1 MSCDGCGRRFRE
13 PRRLAPMLKDE
24 VWTQLADEYECL
36 CPECMFARARS
47 RGIKLKFSDLR
58 PCPFNLRERRRSW
71 FDLFLG
77 VEKQKPDLEPWRET
91 FEWME
96 KARGGAVS
104 GRSEP
109 SP

>member
-1 MSCDGCGRRFRE
+1 MSCDGCGKRFRD
-13 PRRLAPMLKDE
+13 PHRLAPMLKDD
-24 VWTQLADEYECL
+24 VWKRLADEREAL

-47 RGIKLKFSDLR
+47 RGIKVTFSDLL
-58 PCPFNLRERRRSW
+58 PCLYNMWERRSW

-91 FEWME
+91 FERVE
-96 KARGGAVS
+96 KRVKAIT
-104 GRSEP
+104 RSEP

>member
-13 PRRLAPMLKDE
+13 PRRLAPMLKDD
-24 VWTQLADEYECL
+24 VWKRLADKHELL

-47 RGIKLKFSDLR
+47 HGIKLMFSDLL
-58 PCPFNLRERRRSW
+58 PCPFNLFERRSW

-77 VEKQKPDLEPWRET
+77 VEKQKPDLEPWRGT

-96 KARGGAVS
+96 KRT
-104 GRSEP
+104 RSER